1 MPYIVCPRYELRVYT
16 AAAYSGVDSCSR
28 CGARLPPR
36 RAGGRDGL
44 HLRYPS
50 EAVEEL
56 VRPLHRPSRSR
67 DG

>member
-1 MPYIVCPRYELRVYT
+1 MPYIVCPRYELRVYP

-28 CGARLPPR
+28 CVARLG
-36 RAGGRDGL
+36 GGRDGL
-44 HLRYPS
+44 HLRYAS

-56 VRPLHRPSRSR
+56 VRPRHRPPRSR